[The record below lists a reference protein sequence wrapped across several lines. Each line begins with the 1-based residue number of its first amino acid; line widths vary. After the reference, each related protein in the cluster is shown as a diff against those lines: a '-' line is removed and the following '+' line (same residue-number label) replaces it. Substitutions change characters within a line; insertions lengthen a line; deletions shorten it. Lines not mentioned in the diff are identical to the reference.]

1 MPSQSSVSKSVKKTS
16 SSEKKAKTK
25 VKLDEFDVTK
35 VKFEEIDMKMKGQKQ
50 GIGYVSY
57 VYPHGKNNFVLQVD
71 AINMTQYPIPKKEW
85 VEGKRTNFTIPFD
98 PEQENCNRLKEVVHQ
113 LDDKLQDKTVKDD
126 IFGND
131 PKLVK
136 KMKYSPIIK
145 VPKETDDDEDG
156 VKVKFDKMK
165 INLDINYNT
174 GEINTKVY
182 TKENNDAKAIARD
195 VKTIEDLE
203 KYFTYGSQIRLILMV
218 NKLWAAK
225 TDIGGYGRLYGA
237 GFKVL
242 QMEIIPREN
251 TSVKQEFKSNQFDSD
266 SEDEEVQLNEASDD
280 EVEEVK
286 PKTTPKAKTSKV
298 VVDDEVDDEVEEAEE
313 DKDET
318 EPVEVEEK
326 DEIEP
331 VEEVIEPVEEV
342 EEKDEESEEEKKPKK
357 SKKKTS
363 KTSKKSKKK
372 TPPPASDSDSDSD
385 TESES
390 DSD

>member
-1 MPSQSSVSKSVKKTS
+1 
-16 SSEKKAKTK
+16 
-25 VKLDEFDVTK
+25 
-35 VKFEEIDMKMKGQKQ
+35 
-50 GIGYVSY
+50 
-57 VYPHGKNNFVLQVD
+57 
-71 AINMTQYPIPKKEW
+71 
-85 VEGKRTNFTIPFD
+85 
-98 PEQENCNRLKEVVHQ
+98 
-113 LDDKLQDKTVKDD
+113 
-126 IFGND
+126 
-131 PKLVK
+131 
-136 KMKYSPIIK
+136 MKYSPIIK
-145 VPKETDDDEDG
+145 VPKETDDEDDN
-156 VKVKFDKMK
+156 KVKFDKMK

-318 EPVEVEEK
+318 EPVE
-326 DEIEP
+326 
-331 VEEVIEPVEEV
+331 EVIEPVEEV